1 MGPVQSTFTIGELAT
16 RAQSA
21 VETIRFYERGG
32 LLPSPDRS
40 SGNYR
45 MYDELHVERL
55 VFIRRCRLLDLSLD
69 DIQFL
74 LKLRKAPAES
84 CSEVNAILDQHLFRV
99 AQRIDE
105 LGCLRTQLKKL
116 LARCRAA
123 RSVKGCR
130 ILKELARDEQ
140 TSPERRP
147 DSRERKAQRSRRTS
161 RSLVTL

>member
-32 LLPSPDRS
+32 LLPPPDRS

-74 LKLRKAPAES
+74 LKLRNAPAKS
-84 CSEVNAILDQHLFRV
+84 CSEVNTILDQHLFGV

-105 LGCLRTQLKKL
+105 LACLRMQLKRL
-116 LARCRAA
+116 RARCRAA
-123 RSVKGCR
+123 RSIKECR
-130 ILKELARDEQ
+130 ILKELTRKEQ
-140 TSPERRP
+140 TSAKPRP
-147 DSRERKAQRSRRTS
+147 DSRERKARRSRRTS
-161 RSLVTL
+161 RTLVTM